1 LRFDNGAARNAVIS
15 PGATCRPT
23 AFIPDGRMTSSLIA
37 PESVRLK
44 DAIIIADTL
53 GLDVRR
59 K

>member
-1 LRFDNGAARNAVIS
+1 
-15 PGATCRPT
+15 
-23 AFIPDGRMTSSLIA
+23 MTSSPIA

-44 DAIIIADTL
+44 DAIIIADAL

>member
-1 LRFDNGAARNAVIS
+1 MPTNRFHSRWPDDVI
-15 PGATCRPT
+15 A
-23 AFIPDGRMTSSLIA
+23 IA

-44 DAIIIADTL
+44 DAIIIADAL